1 MKSAFCIGL
10 ACAVILLSCKKEE
23 AAAYREEA
31 APPSATAPASL
42 AASTAQTSEGGA
54 AAEPAKV
61 QVQAEAGRK
70 LVRTV
75 DLEIAVKDTE
85 TAAQQ
90 IQALA
95 TSLGGFVSDVNAQ
108 RSESLMHYEITV
120 RVPANR
126 LDEALAGLRKLAVRI
141 DREKLSTEDVTD
153 RFVDLSAQVR
163 NLQATETELRGLL
176 AESRERG
183 RKVDDVMAIY
193 HELTSIRGQIE
204 QIQGQINALEKLAAL
219 STVHL
224 SVRPDSVAAPIVRGD
239 EWRPAET
246 MRTSLRT
253 LVKVIQNLADVAI
266 VVVIVILPVI
276 LPILLLV
283 WLLKRRKRRG
293 PVPPTPP
300 DDGAER

>member
-1 MKSAFCIGL
+1 LKSTLCIGL
-10 ACAVILLSCKKEE
+10 ALTAVLLSCSKQE
-23 AAAYREEA
+23 AALNREAVAPAQPAAYRA
-31 APPSATAPASL
+31 APP
-42 AASTAQTSEGGA
+42 QN

-70 LVRTV
+70 LIRTV

-85 TAAQQ
+85 AASQQ

-95 TSLGGFVSDVNAQ
+95 TSLGGFVSDVSAE
-108 RSESLMHYEITV
+108 RSESLMQYDITV
-120 RVPANR
+120 RVPADR

-163 NLQATETELRGLL
+163 TLQATENELRALL

-193 HELTSIRGQIE
+193 RELTSIRGQLE

-224 SVRPDSVAAPIVRGD
+224 RVRPDSVAAPIVRGD
-239 EWRPAET
+239 EWRPVET
-246 MRTSLRT
+246 VRTSLRT
-253 LVKVIQNLADVAI
+253 LVKIVQSLADVAI
-266 VVVIVILPVI
+266 MVIIVILPVV
-276 LPILLLV
+276 LPIVLLI
-283 WLLKRRKRRG
+283 WLAKRLRKRRR
-293 PVPPTPP
+293 PVPPAPP
-300 DDGAER
+300 AGDGGAGT

>member
-1 MKSAFCIGL
+1 LKSTLCIGFAL
-10 ACAVILLSCKKEE
+10 GVVFLSCAKQEPADRDE
-23 AAAYREEA
+23 
-31 APPSATAPASL
+31 SAVASAPAS
-42 AASTAQTSEGGA
+42 APRASSVAQRAEGK

-70 LVRTV
+70 LIRTV

-95 TSLGGFVSDVNAQ
+95 GSLGGFVSDVSAQ
-108 RSESLMHYEITV
+108 RSESLMQYDITV
-120 RVPANR
+120 RVPADR

-141 DREKLSTEDVTD
+141 DREQLSTEDVTD
-153 RFVDLSAQVR
+153 RFVDLSAQVH
-163 NLQATETELRGLL
+163 NLQATENELRGLL

-193 HELTSIRGQIE
+193 RELTSIRGQIE

-224 SVRPDSVAAPIVRGD
+224 RLRPDSVAAPIVRGD
-239 EWRPAET
+239 EWRPVET

-253 LVKVIQNLADVAI
+253 LVKLLQNLADVAI
-266 VVVIVILPVI
+266 VVLIVIVPVA
-276 LPILLLV
+276 LPIVLLI
-283 WLLKRRKRRG
+283 WLAKRRRRRG
-293 PVPPTPP
+293 PVPPAPP
-300 DDGAER
+300 AETRGDGG